1 MRLLSAA
8 NADSVILWQGTAAW
22 VDLEITLRES
32 LPSLPM
38 PTDTPDV
45 AAAKAHRRA
54 GAEFLLELLTL
65 APRQPRPDPA
75 GTEKPP
81 IGFQPIDMSDHPEGM
96 EQP

>member
-1 MRLLSAA
+1 MRLLSAS

-65 APRQPRPDPA
+65 APRQPRPDPEGRA
-75 GTEKPP
+75 QTPLGWK
-81 IGFQPIDMSDHPEGM
+81 PIDMSDHPEGV